1 VGGWYDIFI
10 RGTITNFTGLRQR
23 AGSQEARQ
31 AQKLLVG
38 PWYHSPWIPVTGV
51 INFGDAARQP
61 VDEWQLR
68 WFDQFLKDEDTSVLD
83 QPVTVFLMGENR
95 WIEEA
100 DWPPRGSEMQEF
112 YLHSDGDANPV
123 NRGGSLSL
131 EAPGSEPP
139 DIFVYDPLAPTPSVG
154 GHSCCIPILTPMGPE
169 DQASVEVL
177 NGVLVYTS
185 PRLEKDLAVMGPV
198 RITLY
203 AATSAVDTDWTAKL
217 CDVSPS
223 GKSINIQ
230 EGIIRARFRKSLNEP
245 ELLEPYEV
253 YKYSIDLGSTAHVF
267 RAGHRI
273 RLQVSSS
280 DFPQWDRSLNT
291 GGDLGTEGAERA
303 VVAQQFVLHDGEHPS
318 RLSLMVAR

>member
-1 VGGWYDIFI
+1 
-10 RGTITNFTGLRQR
+10 
-23 AGSQEARQ
+23 
-31 AQKLLVG
+31 
-38 PWYHSPWIPVTGV
+38 
-51 INFGDAARQP
+51 
-61 VDEWQLR
+61 
-68 WFDQFLKDEDTSVLD
+68 
-83 QPVTVFLMGENR
+83 MGENR